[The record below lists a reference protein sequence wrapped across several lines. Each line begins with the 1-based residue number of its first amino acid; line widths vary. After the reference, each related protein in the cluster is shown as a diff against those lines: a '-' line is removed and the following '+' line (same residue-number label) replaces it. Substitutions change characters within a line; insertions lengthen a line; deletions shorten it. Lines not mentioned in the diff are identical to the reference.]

1 MLVIYMILPT
11 TKEELQKLNFNKPDI
26 IIISGDT
33 YIDSPFNG
41 SAVIGNYL
49 TKYGYKV
56 AIIAQPDIT
65 GNDIARLG
73 EPDLFWAVTAGAMD
87 SLVANY
93 TATGKFRN
101 DDDLTPGG
109 INNKRPD
116 RASMVYTNLIRK
128 HFKNTKPIIL
138 GGVEASLRRITHFDL
153 KDNKLRRSVL
163 FDAKADILVYG
174 MGEKTILELANSFK
188 NNLDYK
194 DIKGLCYISNTIK
207 EDYLELPSYETCI
220 ASKDEFIKMFDL
232 FYNNQDRGL
241 YQQHDL
247 RFLIHN
253 QQQDTLTQNE
263 LDEIADMD
271 FSREVHPYYLKFG
284 DVKAQETIKFSVIS
298 HRGCCGE
305 CNFCAISVHQGKS
318 VISRSEQSILNEIGK
333 LTTFGDFKGYI
344 SDVGGPTGNM
354 YKISC
359 KLNGVV
365 GKCKNKKCLYPQ
377 ICENLEF
384 SHNLQIELLDK
395 IKQNGKIKKVFVSS
409 GIRHDLIVGDKIYG
423 EQYLQYISENNIS
436 GQLKIAPEHISDNV
450 LESMNKPKQDSLIQ
464 FMKMFN
470 EINKNLNQYLTC
482 YFMVAHPVCSIG
494 DTKDLLTFIKKHL
507 KFLPEQIQ
515 VFTPTPSTHS
525 TLMYYTEKDLLN
537 NDIFVEKDRNARM
550 KQKLTITQNFN
561 KRNFDKHSFVKRE
574 NRKHF
579 SGFRTRI

>member
-1 MLVIYMILPT
+1 MVSDYMRLPT
-11 TKEELQKLNFNKPDI
+11 TKEELLKLNWDKPDI

-49 TKYGYKV
+49 AKYGYKV

-65 GNDIARLG
+65 DNDIARLG
-73 EPDLFWAVTAGAMD
+73 EPNLFWAVTAGAMD

-101 DDDLTPGG
+101 EDDLTPGG

-128 HFKNTKPIIL
+128 YFKNTKPIVL
-138 GGVEASLRRITHFDL
+138 GGVEASLRRAVHFDL

-174 MGEKTILELANSFK
+174 MGEKTILQLANNLK

-194 DIKGLCYISNTIK
+194 DIKGLCYISNTKI

-220 ASKDEFIKMFDL
+220 TSKDEFIKMFDL
-232 FYNNQDRGL
+232 FYNNQDKGL
-241 YQQHDL
+241 YQKHDL

-253 QQQDTLTQNE
+253 HQQDVLTQNE

-271 FSREVHPYYLKFG
+271 FTREVHPYYLKLG
-284 DVKAQETIKFSVIS
+284 AVKAQETIKFSVIS

-305 CNFCAISVHQGKS
+305 CNFCAIAVHQGKS
-318 VISRSEQSILNEIGK
+318 VISRSEKSILNEIER
-333 LTTFGDFKGYI
+333 LTTFADFKGYI
-344 SDVGGPTGNM
+344 SDVGGPTGNL

-365 GKCKNKKCLYPQ
+365 GKCKDKKCLYPQ

-395 IKQNGKIKKVFVSS
+395 IKQNEKIKKVFVSS
-409 GIRHDLIVGDKIYG
+409 GIRHDLIVNDNLYG
-423 EQYLQYISENNIS
+423 EQYLKNISENNIS

-450 LESMNKPKQDSLIQ
+450 LDAMNKPKQDSLIQ
-464 FMKMFN
+464 FMQMFN
-470 EINKNLNQYLTC
+470 EINKNLDQYLTC
-482 YFMVAHPVCSIG
+482 YFMVAHPGCSLE
-494 DTKDLLTFIKKHL
+494 DTKALLSFIKKYL

-515 VFTPTPSTHS
+515 VFTPTPSTYS
-525 TLMYYTEKDLLN
+525 TLMYYTEKDLQN

-550 KQKLTITQNFN
+550 KQKLTITQNFDR
-561 KRNFDKHSFVKRE
+561 RNFDKRRFTKRD
-574 NRKHF
+574 NKKHY
-579 SGFRTRI
+579 SSYRTKI